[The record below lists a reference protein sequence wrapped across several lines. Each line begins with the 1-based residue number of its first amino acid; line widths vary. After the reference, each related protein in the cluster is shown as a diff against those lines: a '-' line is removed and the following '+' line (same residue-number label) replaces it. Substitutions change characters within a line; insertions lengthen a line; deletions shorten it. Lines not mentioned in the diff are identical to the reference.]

1 MKKIL
6 IISQGYWPEI
16 FPINHISEKLSKTD
30 CLIDVLSGHPNYPKG
45 QIFKGYRPQKIYFR
59 KKNKINI
66 YRVPIIPRGESSKIG
81 IILNYLSFILSSLF
95 IGTFLLRRKKYDVI
109 LVYATSPIFQS
120 YIGIFFKFIKKSPKL
135 VTWVQDLWPNILTET
150 GIINN
155 KLILK
160 VLDYFVRNI
169 YDSNDLLLAQ
179 SESFCKAI
187 RKKTKTKIKLLYN
200 PGNSDKFLPKKT
212 KKNTLNLLYAGN
224 IGNAQPWDLLLNCL
238 NKFDFKNKNIK
249 LIICG
254 EGQKKNFLLKFI
266 KDKKLKNIIYKGFVV
281 GKKLEKEYKNS
292 DILLIMLKKGLYLN
306 KTIPSKFQTYL
317 SKGKPILALSDGE
330 VGKILKKNNL
340 GFVARPSN
348 EKKIQTVF
356 NKVVNLK
363 KSEIKNKSNNVKKF
377 YIKNFSQKRIND
389 ALIKQLNDL

>member
-16 FPINHISEKLSKTD
+16 FPINHIAEKLSKTHF
-30 CLIDVLSGHPNYPKG
+30 LIDVLTGHPNYPKG
-45 QIFKGYRPQKIYFR
+45 HIFKGYRPQKIYSQ

-66 YRVPIIPRGESSKIG
+66 HRVPVIPRGENSKIG
-81 IILNYLSFILSSLF
+81 IILNYISFILSSLF
-95 IGTFLLRRKKYDVI
+95 IGTFLLRKKKYDVI

-135 VTWVQDLWPNILTET
+135 VTWVQDLWPNILAET

-160 VLDYFVRNI
+160 ILDYFVRNI

-179 SESFCKAI
+179 SESFCKEI
-187 RKKTKTKIKLLYN
+187 KKKTKTKIKLLYN
-200 PGNSDKFLPKKT
+200 PGNSDKFLQKKI
-212 KKNTLNLLYAGN
+212 KKKSISLLYAGN
-224 IGNAQPWDLLLNCL
+224 IGNAQPWNLLLNCL
-238 NKFDFKNKNIK
+238 NNFDFKNRNVK

-340 GFVARPSN
+340 GFVTRPSN
-348 EKKIQTVF
+348 EKKIKMIF

-363 KSEIKNKSNNVKKF
+363 KGEIEKKSNNVKKF
-377 YIKNFSQKRIND
+377 YMKNFSQKRINET
-389 ALIKQLNDL
+389 LVKQLNDL